1 MSLHDVTVIGAGIGG
16 LTAALALARI
26 GRQVTLVE
34 RRTGFTEIGAGLQLS
49 PKATRIL
56 SDLGLGQALARKAC
70 EPQRVVV
77 RSSRSGSEIGEVAQ
91 GAYMRERFGAANY
104 VIHRADLQTMLLD
117 AVRAQPN
124 IRLLMGRTLEHL
136 DQHDG
141 HVGLGF
147 TRSGERREDFAS
159 ALVIG
164 ADGAWSKTR
173 PLLGDTRVPAF
184 QGYVAWRA
192 TIARKDAPAELARD
206 ETGLWLGPQ
215 GHIVHYPISAGGKL
229 NIVAI
234 RRQKKATIGW
244 SEPGDRGELLG
255 AFSGTAAPLQR
266 LLAAPQ
272 EWLLWSL
279 HDLPVGQLA
288 RDRVALLGDAA
299 HPVLPFMAQGAAMAI
314 EDAAILMR
322 ALQESSVAPVDAL
335 KRYAKLRSKRVRR
348 IQQTARRNG
357 RVYHAGL
364 LTALGRNL
372 VMRRLGPKGMAERYA
387 WIYGWQP

>member
-34 RRTGFTEIGAGLQLS
+34 RRTGFTEVGAGLQLS
-49 PKATRIL
+49 PNATRIL
-56 SDLGLGQALARKAC
+56 GDLGLGPALARQAC
-70 EPQRVVV
+70 EPQRVVIRSV
-77 RSSRSGSEIGEVAQ
+77 RSGRTIGEVAQ
-91 GAYMRERFGAANY
+91 GRFMRERFGAPNY
-104 VIHRADLQTMLLD
+104 VVHRADLQTILLD

-136 DQHDG
+136 AQQDG
-141 HVGLGF
+141 HVALGF
-147 TRSGERREDFAS
+147 TRSGERREDMAS

-173 PLLGDTRVPAF
+173 PLIGDARVPAY

-192 TIARKDAPAELARD
+192 TIARKDAPSELAGD

-215 GHIVHYPISAGGKL
+215 GHVVHYPVSAGRKL

-234 RRQKKATIGW
+234 RRQPRAAIGW
-244 SEPGDRGELLG
+244 SEPGERAELLAALAG
-255 AFSGTAAPLQR
+255 AASPLKR
-266 LLAAPQ
+266 LLAVPQ
-272 EWLLWSL
+272 QWLLWSL
-279 HDLPVGQLA
+279 HDLTTGALA
-288 RDRVALLGDAA
+288 RDRVALIGDAA

-314 EDAAILMR
+314 EDAAMLMR
-322 ALQESSVAPVDAL
+322 VLHEAPEAPVDAL
-335 KRYAKLRSKRVRR
+335 ARYAKMRSRRVRQ
-348 IQQTARRNG
+348 IQDTARRNG
-357 RVYHAGL
+357 RIYHAGF
-364 LTALGRNL
+364 LTALGRNM
-372 VMRRLGPKGMAERYA
+372 VMRRLGPEGMAERYA

>member
-34 RRTGFTEIGAGLQLS
+34 RRTGFTEVGAGLQLS
-49 PKATRIL
+49 PNATRIL
-56 SDLGLGQALARKAC
+56 GDLGLGPALARQAC

-77 RSSRSGSEIGEVAQ
+77 RSVRSGRVIGEVAQ
-91 GAYMRERFGAANY
+91 GRFMRERFGAPNY
-104 VIHRADLQTMLLD
+104 VIHRADLQTILLD
-117 AVRAQPN
+117 AVRALPN

-136 DQHDG
+136 DQQDG
-141 HVGLGF
+141 HVALGF
-147 TRSGERREDFAS
+147 TRSGERREDMAS

-173 PLLGDTRVPAF
+173 PLIGDTRVPAY

-192 TIARKDAPAELARD
+192 TIARKDAPPELAGD

-215 GHIVHYPISAGGKL
+215 GHIVHYPVSAGRKL

-234 RRQKKATIGW
+234 RRQPRAAIGW
-244 SEPGDRGELLG
+244 SEPGERAE
-255 AFSGTAAPLQR
+255 
-266 LLAAPQ
+266 LLAALKGAASPLRQLLAVPQ

-279 HDLPVGQLA
+279 HDLTTGALA
-288 RDRVALLGDAA
+288 RNRVALIGDAA

-314 EDAAILMR
+314 EDAASLMR
-322 ALQESSVAPVDAL
+322 VLHEWPDRTVEALS
-335 KRYAKLRSKRVRR
+335 RYAKLRSRRVRK
-348 IQQTARRNG
+348 IQDTARRNG
-357 RVYHAGL
+357 RIYHAGI
-364 LTALGRNL
+364 LTAMGRNL
-372 VMRRLGPKGMAERYA
+372 VMRRLGPEGMAERYA
-387 WIYGWQP
+387 WIYGWTP

>member
-34 RRTGFTEIGAGLQLS
+34 RRTGFTEVGAGLQLS
-49 PKATRIL
+49 PNATRIL
-56 SDLGLGQALARKAC
+56 GDLGLGPALARQAC

-77 RSSRSGSEIGEVAQ
+77 RSVRSGRVIGEVAQ
-91 GAYMRERFGAANY
+91 GRFMRERFGAPNY
-104 VIHRADLQTMLLD
+104 VIHRADLQTILLD

-136 DQHDG
+136 DQQDG
-141 HVGLGF
+141 HVALGF
-147 TRSGERREDFAS
+147 TRSGERREDMAS
-159 ALVIG
+159 AIVIG

-173 PLLGDTRVPAF
+173 PLIGDTRVPAY

-192 TIARKDAPAELARD
+192 TIARKDAPPELAGD

-215 GHIVHYPISAGGKL
+215 GHIVHYPVSAGRKL

-234 RRQKKATIGW
+234 RRQPRAAIGW
-244 SEPGDRGELLG
+244 SEPGERAELLAAFDG
-255 AFSGTAAPLQR
+255 AASPLRQ

-279 HDLPVGQLA
+279 HDLTTGALA
-288 RDRVALLGDAA
+288 RDRVALIGDAA

-314 EDAAILMR
+314 EDAASLMR
-322 ALQESSVAPVDAL
+322 VLHEWPDRTVEALS
-335 KRYAKLRSKRVRR
+335 RYAKLRSRRVRK
-348 IQQTARRNG
+348 IQDTARRNG
-357 RVYHAGL
+357 RIYHAGV
-364 LTALGRNL
+364 LTAMGRNL
-372 VMRRLGPKGMAERYA
+372 VMRRLGPEGMAERYA
-387 WIYGWQP
+387 WIYGWTP

>member
-34 RRTGFTEIGAGLQLS
+34 RRTGFTEVGAGLQLS
-49 PKATRIL
+49 PNATRIL
-56 SDLGLGQALARKAC
+56 ADLGLGPALARQAC

-77 RSSRSGSEIGEVAQ
+77 RSVRSGRVIGEVAQ
-91 GAYMRERFGAANY
+91 GRFMRERFGAPNY
-104 VIHRADLQTMLLD
+104 VIHRADLQTILLD

-136 DQHDG
+136 AQEDG
-141 HVGLGF
+141 HVALGF
-147 TRSGERREDFAS
+147 TRSGERREDMAS

-173 PLLGDTRVPAF
+173 PLIGDTRVPAY

-192 TIARKDAPAELARD
+192 TIARKDAPPELAGD

-215 GHIVHYPISAGGKL
+215 GHIVHYPVSAGRKL

-234 RRQKKATIGW
+234 RRQPRAAIGW
-244 SEPGDRGELLG
+244 SEPGERAELLAALNG
-255 AFSGTAAPLQR
+255 AASPLKQ

-279 HDLPVGQLA
+279 HDLTTGALA
-288 RDRVALLGDAA
+288 RDRVALIGDAA

-314 EDAAILMR
+314 EDAASLMR
-322 ALQESSVAPVDAL
+322 VLHETPDAPVEAL
-335 KRYAKLRSKRVRR
+335 SRYAKLRSRRVRR
-348 IQQTARRNG
+348 IQDTARRNG
-357 RVYHAGL
+357 RIYHARL
-364 LTALGRNL
+364 FTALGRNL
-372 VMRRLGPKGMAERYA
+372 VMRRLGPEGMAERYA

>member
-34 RRTGFTEIGAGLQLS
+34 RRTGFTEVGAGLQLS
-49 PKATRIL
+49 PNATRIL
-56 SDLGLGQALARKAC
+56 ADLGLGPALARQAC

-77 RSSRSGSEIGEVAQ
+77 RSVRSGRVIGEVAQ
-91 GAYMRERFGAANY
+91 GRFMRERFGAPNY
-104 VIHRADLQTMLLD
+104 VIHRADLQTILLD
-117 AVRAQPN
+117 AVRALPN

-136 DQHDG
+136 DQQDG
-141 HVGLGF
+141 HVALGF
-147 TRSGERREDFAS
+147 TRSGERREDMAS

-173 PLLGDTRVPAF
+173 PLIGDTRVPAY

-192 TIARKDAPAELARD
+192 TIARKDAPPELAGD

-215 GHIVHYPISAGGKL
+215 GHIVHYPVTAGRKL

-234 RRQKKATIGW
+234 RRQPRAAIGW
-244 SEPGDRGELLG
+244 SEPGERAE
-255 AFSGTAAPLQR
+255 
-266 LLAAPQ
+266 LLAAFNGAASPLRQLLAVPQ

-279 HDLPVGQLA
+279 HDLTTGALA
-288 RDRVALLGDAA
+288 RDRVALIGDAA

-314 EDAAILMR
+314 EDAASLMR
-322 ALQESSVAPVDAL
+322 VLHEWPDRTVEALS
-335 KRYAKLRSKRVRR
+335 RYAKLRSRRVRK
-348 IQQTARRNG
+348 IQDTARRNG
-357 RVYHAGL
+357 RIYHAGI
-364 LTALGRNL
+364 LTAMGRNL
-372 VMRRLGPKGMAERYA
+372 VMRRLGPEGMAERYA
-387 WIYGWQP
+387 WIYGWTP

>member
-16 LTAALALARI
+16 LTAALALSRI

-34 RRTGFTEIGAGLQLS
+34 RRTGFTEVGAGLQLS
-49 PKATRIL
+49 PNATRIL
-56 SDLGLGQALARKAC
+56 GDLGLSQALARQAC

-77 RSSRSGSEIGEVAQ
+77 RSVRSGREIGEVAQ
-91 GAYMRERFGAANY
+91 GPFMRARFGAPNY
-104 VIHRADLQTMLLD
+104 VIHRADLQTILLD

-136 DQHDG
+136 DQQDG
-141 HVGLGF
+141 HVALGF
-147 TRSGERREDFAS
+147 TRSGERREDMAS
-159 ALVIG
+159 TIVIG

-173 PLLGDTRVPAF
+173 PLINDARVPAF

-192 TIARKDAPAELARD
+192 TIARKDAPPELAGD

-215 GHIVHYPISAGGKL
+215 GHIVHYPVSAGRKL

-234 RRQKKATIGW
+234 RRQPKAAIGW
-244 SEPGDRGELLG
+244 SEPGERAELLAAFAG
-255 AFSGTAAPLQR
+255 AAEPLQR

-279 HDLPVGQLA
+279 HDLSVGALA
-288 RDRVALLGDAA
+288 RGRVALLGDAA

-314 EDAAILMR
+314 EDAAILVH
-322 ALQESSVAPVDAL
+322 ALHDMPHKPVDAL
-335 KRYAKLRSKRVRR
+335 NRYAKLRLQRVRR
-348 IQQTARRNG
+348 IQTTARRNG
-357 RVYHAGL
+357 RIYHAGL
-364 LTALGRNL
+364 LAGIGRNL
-372 VMRRLGPKGMAERYA
+372 VMRRLGAEGMNERYA

>member
-16 LTAALALARI
+16 LAAALALSRI

-34 RRTGFTEIGAGLQLS
+34 RRTGFTEVGAGLQLS
-49 PKATRIL
+49 PNATRIL
-56 SDLGLGQALARKAC
+56 GDLGLGQALARQAC

-77 RSSRSGSEIGEVAQ
+77 RAVRSGREIGEVAQ
-91 GAYMRERFGAANY
+91 GAYMRERFGTPNY
-104 VIHRADLQTMLLD
+104 VIHRADLQTILLD

-136 DQHDG
+136 DQQDG

-147 TRSGERREDFAS
+147 TRSGERREDMAS
-159 ALVIG
+159 AIVIG
-164 ADGAWSKTR
+164 ADGAWSKAR
-173 PLLGDTRVPAF
+173 PLIGDPRVPAF

-192 TIARKDAPAELARD
+192 TIARKDAPPELAGE

-215 GHIVHYPISAGGKL
+215 GHIVHYPVSAGRKL

-234 RRQKKATIGW
+234 RRQPKAAIGW
-244 SEPGDRGELLG
+244 SEPGERAELLAAFAG
-255 AFSGTAAPLQR
+255 AARPLQG

-279 HDLPVGQLA
+279 HDLSVGALA
-288 RDRVALLGDAA
+288 RERVALLGDAA

-314 EDAAILMR
+314 EDAAIMGS
-322 ALQESSVAPVDAL
+322 ALADMPHKPVDAL
-335 KRYAKLRSKRVRR
+335 NRYAKLRFQRVRR
-348 IQQTARRNG
+348 IQATARRNG

-364 LTALGRNL
+364 LAGLGRDL
-372 VMRRLGPKGMAERYA
+372 VMRKLGAEGMAERYS
-387 WIYGWQP
+387 WIYGWKP